1 MKKNYNH
8 RNLPAS
14 DGWRFN
20 VSLHRH
26 LGRLCALL
34 LTLLAVNATAW
45 ADNTLF
51 TADFTNMGT
60 YETSY
65 FSTNTTPAEITIDG
79 KVVKFMCNATDKGNY
94 SINSTNGLTFPNNNM
109 GNKYFVAIPVSNI
122 NGSITVTFSHTYSSA
137 KANYN
142 ALFIAGDYVS
152 NPLTNRPA
160 TNVKDLSNQ
169 DTSCSAT
176 FETTETSGYL
186 YFGRASSNFPKLTGV
201 TITTPDGQVTPT
213 PVTPTL
219 SATDLNL
226 TVGSTGKSTITATAN
241 GSAVNNLTYSY
252 LSSDTGVATV
262 VSDGTV
268 TAHAVGTATI
278 TVNSAA
284 VPNTYNEAST
294 TFTVNVRKAS
304 TPSGEST
311 RWDFTTTTE
320 EEALSLF
327 YTGNFTNNTSGQY
340 IQSVK
345 DKFTKNKWETLTD
358 ASGNEPN
365 VLKGLKF
372 LCENNWGTGMLIY
385 YGGTKRIQFN
395 GAKFAVQIP
404 ALVAG
409 DKVRVTWCTSNTNT
423 VVITPTNMH
432 TDGTTTSSN
441 SSTQVTTEFI
451 VNSDGDASFSFNNNA
466 QLFKIEVEG
475 DERIALNTFRPM
487 GGQSGL
493 ATVNYNEFGSNSS
506 LDISHYAILAY
517 ANANDDP
524 HVAFQNSDFEV
535 ISSSD
540 ESVVPLSG
548 ISLDG
553 YGTNGRL
560 MVNYRVLKKEG
571 ESTITVRFKGN
582 TTYKPAVCEFTVTV
596 IDTRTA
602 ISISSVPYTMW
613 TSSTYQPVIAI
624 VDANGNQLNASQLS
638 LTYSSSNTNVSIS
651 NTSPLTLASGTGDNK
666 NSTITVSFA
675 GNDTYKPADG
685 TFKITVRS
693 KMPVTIDAATMYLVN
708 DGNDTKL
715 ATDYI
720 TLKDDNGNTVPNNTG
735 TFTMSWADP
744 DADHKGV
751 TLNGL
756 YVKAGTTKG
765 KTKVSFTFSGNDQYA
780 QAYGSMIVE
789 VVGVVAPVI
798 AYNESSH
805 EVTITQSQGKQVKYT
820 TDGSDPR
827 TSTTAQTATPVNFT
841 VDGTCTIY
849 AVAIA
854 GNEMSTVTEKNI
866 LFPGTYQYTLQN
878 DEAEQP
884 APGLAVPMK
893 DASDNTIIR
902 MTFGAL
908 PEFYQKNGSNLWRN
922 RSRDGDM
929 QDAEFEGY
937 RNTTIAES
945 YDGTSEDR
953 YNSSNGYGAQFYSSP
968 QNTPFSLPI
977 AGAYVK
983 FEPEVDGKL
992 QVVIRQNGAFT
1003 YKNGAPDGTM
1013 RKRVVYFADET
1024 GRAFVPETEYTAQMN
1039 LNSVI
1044 DDQLFTYYDSDSKF
1058 TKNSDKDG
1066 WDLRDNFPY
1075 YKELLG
1081 LSRNASYDVWTAM
1094 AGSSVPNK
1102 MVKATDNY
1110 GYGTGEGYLVVSK
1123 AYVKYTINVKAGKTY
1138 FLTGNLTKV
1147 GLCGYQFTPDATYAG
1162 RKNAAAELREGES
1175 GGSAV
1180 NTTLLNTGN
1189 VNKPMDVKVYRKFEA
1204 DTWATLV
1211 LPFSVSASK
1220 VREVFGDGTLILNFA
1235 DVTNEVN
1242 ENGKPIINLHL
1253 RKHYHQMIVAG
1264 MPLLIRPARTVENA
1278 TFSNVTLEK
1287 LNVTPMSQDIHA
1299 TANNFR
1305 EGYKLN
1311 GSYEPT
1317 VMPAYAYY
1325 LVDDEFKQKTTGK
1338 TTNSKG
1344 MRAWIDGASGPFQA
1358 KVNYVNLFTDFADE
1372 DMGIATEVEQIAE
1385 ALGLQP
1391 VVTGAIY
1398 NLNGQ
1403 KVSADGNRDGLPAGV
1418 YVQNGKKFVVR

>member
-1 MKKNYNH
+1 MKKY
-8 RNLPAS
+8 LLQ
-14 DGWRFN
+14 
-20 VSLHRH
+20 LHTPRIRTGGGISSFLRKY
-26 LGRLCALL
+26 LGRVCALL
-34 LTLLAVNATAW
+34 FTFLATSTATW
-45 ADNTLF
+45 ADTSLF
-51 TADFTNMGT
+51 TADFTSIGT
-60 YETSY
+60 YNNSY
-65 FSTNTTPAEITIDG
+65 FSTNSTPTEITIDG
-79 KVVKFMCNATDKGNY
+79 KAVKFKCNSTTKTNY
-94 SINSTNGLTFPNNNM
+94 SINGNNGLTFADNNM
-109 GNKYFVAIPVSNI
+109 GNSYNIAIPISGI
-122 NGSITVTFSHTYSSA
+122 NGSITVTFQHTYSSV
-137 KANYN
+137 KANFN
-142 ALFIAGDYVS
+142 VIFIEGEYLS
-152 NPLTNRPA
+152 NPLTNRNA
-160 TNVKDLSNQ
+160 TNVKDANNS
-169 DTSCSAT
+169 DTSCST
-176 FETTETSGYL
+176 TIETSATSGYL
-186 YFGRASSNFPKLTGV
+186 YFGRASSNYSRIVGM
-201 TITTPDGQVTPT
+201 TITTQEGSVPVT
-213 PVTPTL
+213 VTPTL
-219 SATDLNL
+219 TANNL
-226 TVGSTGKSTITATAN
+226 TLAVGQTGSSYISATAN
-241 GSAVNNLTYSY
+241 GSAVTGLTYSF
-252 LSSDTGVATV
+252 SSDNTNVATV
-262 VSDGTV
+262 NGSTGVV
-268 TAHAVGTATI
+268 TAVATGTATI
-278 TVNSAA
+278 TVTSAA
-284 VPNTYNEAST
+284 VDTYNAAST
-294 TFTVNVRKAS
+294 TFTVNVREAS

-311 RWDFTTTTE
+311 RWDFTTTTAG
-320 EEALSLF
+320 EATSLDDTKF
-327 YTGNFTNNTSGQY
+327 DNKSNQYMQSIPGQFQRY
-340 IQSVK
+340 E
-345 DKFTKNKWETLTD
+345 WYTLTD
-358 ASGNEPN
+358 GSGNEPN
-365 VLKGLKF
+365 VLSGLQF
-372 LCENNWGTGMLIY
+372 ACDAGSWGNAFRIY
-385 YGGTKRIQFN
+385 YAGDDNRLYFLNAFKV
-395 GAKFAVQIP
+395 KVP
-404 ALVAG
+404 SLVAG
-409 DKVRVTWCTSNTNT
+409 DKVRVTWCSSKTNT
-423 VVITPTNMH
+423 VTILGENMIAS
-432 TDGTTTSSN
+432 GTTTSN
-441 SSTQVTTEFI
+441 NTTRVTTEF
-451 VNSDGDASFSFNNNA
+451 VVSNDGDVVFKFDNNA
-466 QLFKIEVEG
+466 FLYKIEVEG

-524 HVAFQNSDFEV
+524 HVTFQDSDFEV

-582 TTYKPAVCEFTVTV
+582 YTYKPAVCEFTVTV

-638 LTYSSSNTNVSIS
+638 LTYSSSNTSNVSIS

-685 TFKITVRS
+685 TFKITVAS
-693 KMPVTIDAATMYLVN
+693 QMPVTIETATMYLIN
-708 DGNDTKL
+708 NGNDWRL
-715 ATDYI
+715 VTDYV
-720 TLKDDNGNTVPNNTG
+720 TLKDANGNVIPNSTG
-735 TFTMSWADP
+735 SFSVGWADES
-744 DADHKGV
+744 ADHKGV
-751 TLNGL
+751 TFSGQ
-756 YVKAGTTKG
+756 YVRSGTQKG
-765 KTKVSFTFSGNDQYA
+765 KTKIAMTFTSNDSRYA
-780 QAYGSMIVE
+780 NAQGSMIIE
-789 VVGVVAPVI
+789 VVGVVAPEI
-798 AYNESSH
+798 AYNESNH
-805 EVTITQSQGKQVKYT
+805 EVTITQSQNTQVKYT

-827 TSTTAQTATPVNFT
+827 TSSTAITATPTVNLT
-841 VDGTCTIY
+841 ATGTCTIY
-849 AVAIA
+849 AVAIS
-854 GNEMSTVTEKNI
+854 GSEVSTVTEKNI

-945 YDGTSEDR
+945 YDGTSEDG

-968 QNTPFSLPI
+968 ENTPFSLPI

-1003 YKNGAPDGTM
+1003 YKNGGPDGTM

-1044 DDQLFTYYDSDSKF
+1044 DDQLFTYYKDDDQF
-1058 TKNSDKDG
+1058 KNQDDRDG
-1066 WDLRDNFPY
+1066 NFPY

-1081 LSRNASYDVWTAM
+1081 LSRNATYAEWTAK
-1094 AGSSVPNK
+1094 AGQSVQNV
-1102 MVKATDNY
+1102 MVTATDNY
-1110 GYGTGEGYLVVSK
+1110 GYGTGQGYLVVSK

-1147 GLCGYQFTPDATYAG
+1147 GFCGYQFTPDATYAG
-1162 RKNAAAELREGES
+1162 RKNTAAELREGES

-1180 NTTLLNTGN
+1180 NTTLLNTDN

-1264 MPLLIRPARTVENA
+1264 MPLLIRPAQTVENA

-1287 LNVTPMSQDIHA
+1287 LNVEPMSQNIHA
-1299 TANNFR
+1299 SDNNYR
-1305 EGYKLN
+1305 PGYTLN

-1325 LVDDEFKQKTTGK
+1325 LVDDEFRQKTTGK

-1344 MRAWIDGASGPFQA
+1344 MRAWIAGASGPFQA
-1358 KVNYVNLFTDFADE
+1358 KVNYVNLFTDFAD
-1372 DMGIATEVEQIAE
+1372 DDIGIATEVEQIAE
-1385 ALGLQP
+1385 ALGLQM
-1391 VVTGAIY
+1391 VTSAAIY
-1398 NLNGQ
+1398 NLHGQ
-1403 KVSADGNRDGLPAGV
+1403 MVSTNGNREGLPAGV
-1418 YVQNGKKFVVR
+1418 YVQNGKKFVIR

>member
-45 ADNTLF
+45 ADSYVKVTS
-51 TADFTNMGT
+51 TADITTGQYLIV
-60 YETSY
+60 YEEASVA
-65 FSTNTTPAEITIDG
+65 FDGSLTTLDAVGNHKSVTI
-79 KVVKFMCNATDKGNY
+79 
-94 SINSTNGLTFPNNNM
+94 SNNR
-109 GNKYFVAIPVSNI
+109 
-122 NGSITVTFSHTYSSA
+122 ITVTELDNFYFSLDTETGTVKSA
-137 KANYN
+137 SGFYIGINNNSNGLKQTDDVTKYHNSFNIDSNGN
-142 ALFIAGDYVS
+142 ALITINAGGVMTIAFNTG
-152 NPLTNRPA
+152 NTQNRFRYY
-160 TNVKDLSNQ
+160 KDLS
-169 DTSCSAT
+169 S
-176 FETTETSGYL
+176 SGIKRVQL
-186 YFGRASSNFPKLTGV
+186 YKRENSLV
-201 TITTPDGQVTPT
+201 
-213 PVTPTL
+213 L
-219 SATDLNL
+219 SATSLNL
-226 TVGSTGKSTITATAN
+226 TVGSTGQSTITATAN
-241 GSAVNNLTYSY
+241 GSTVSNLIYSY
-252 LSSDTGVATV
+252 RSSNTSVATV
-262 VSDGTV
+262 ANDGTV
-268 TAHAVGTATI
+268 KAVSAGTATI
-278 TVNSAA
+278 TVTSEAVANYNSA
-284 VPNTYNEAST
+284 TT
-294 TFTVNVRKAS
+294 TFTVTVTGSS
-304 TPSGEST
+304 TPSVEST
-311 RWDFTTTTE
+311 RWDFTTTTA
-320 EEALSLF
+320 EEATSLV
-327 YTGNFTNNTSGQY
+327 NFTNNESNSVVTSVPRTFNGGVPY
-340 IQSVK
+340 TLK
-345 DKFTKNKWETLTD
+345 DTD
-358 ASGNEPN
+358 GNEPN
-365 VLKGLKF
+365 VLKGLQF
-372 LCENNWGTGMLIY
+372 SRTGGWGNGMNIY
-385 YGGTKRIQFN
+385 YGSNAHIRFTDVYFSVHVRD
-395 GAKFAVQIP
+395 
-404 ALVAG
+404 LVAG
-409 DKVRVTWCTSNTNT
+409 DKVRVTWCSNKNNT
-423 VVITPTNMH
+423 EVEISGANMIA
-432 TDGTTTSSN
+432 
-441 SSTQVTTEFI
+441 SSTTISSSETPITTEF
-451 VNSDGDASFSFNNNA
+451 VVSSEGWGTFTFSKNA
-466 QLFKIEVEG
+466 RLYKIEVEG

-524 HVAFQNSDFEV
+524 HVTFQDSDFEV

-540 ESVVPLSG
+540 ETVVPKSD
-548 ISLDG
+548 ITFDG
-553 YGTNGRL
+553 YGGNGRL

-582 TTYKPAVCEFTVTV
+582 ATYKPAVCEFTVTV

-638 LTYSSSNTNVSIS
+638 LTYSSSNTSNVWIS

-666 NSTITVSFA
+666 NSTITVTFA
-675 GNDTYKPADG
+675 GNDNYKPATG

-708 DGNDTKL
+708 DGIDTKL

-735 TFTMSWADP
+735 TFSMSWADP

-756 YVKAGTTKG
+756 YVTAGTTKG

-849 AVAIA
+849 AVAVS
-854 GNEMSTVTEKNI
+854 GSEVSTVTEENI
-866 LFPGTYQYTLQN
+866 LFPGTYQYTLSD
-878 DEAEQP
+878 DEAEDP
-884 APGLAVPMK
+884 APGKAITLK
-893 DASDNTIIR
+893 DENQNTLMR
-902 MTFGAL
+902 MTYGAL
-908 PEFYQKNGSNLWRN
+908 PEFKLKEGKNSIWQS
-922 RSRDGDM
+922 RSRDGDVR
-929 QDAEFEGY
+929 DAEFEGY
-937 RNTTIAES
+937 NYTTIALD
-945 YDGTSEDR
+945 YDGTSEDG
-953 YNSSNGYGAQFYSSP
+953 YDGSKGYGEQFCDLET
-968 QNTPFSLPI
+968 NTPFSLPI

-983 FEPEVDGKL
+983 FEPECDGKL
-992 QVVIRQNGAFT
+992 QVVIRQNGT
-1003 YKNGAPDGTM
+1003 YTLKKTNGVYEPDKTM
-1013 RKRVVYFADET
+1013 RKRVVYVADET
-1024 GRAFVPETEYTAQMN
+1024 GRALEPGVDYSAQMN

-1044 DDQLFTYYDSDSKF
+1044 DDQLFTFYNNDDSFGGNSYDLA
-1058 TKNSDKDG
+1058 N
-1066 WDLRDNFPY
+1066 NFPY

-1081 LSRNASYDVWTAM
+1081 LPRNATYDQWTAL
-1094 AGSSVPNK
+1094 ANQVIPNK
-1102 MVKATDNY
+1102 MVNSLAN
-1110 GYGTGEGYLVVSK
+1110 GEKGNRMGYLVVSK

-1147 GLCGYQFTPDATYAG
+1147 GFCGYQFTPDATYAG

-1180 NTTLLNTGN
+1180 NTTLLNNGN
-1189 VNKPMDVKVYRKFEA
+1189 VNKPMDVTVYRKFDA

-1358 KVNYVNLFTDFADE
+1358 KVNYVNLFTDFAD
-1372 DMGIATEVEQIAE
+1372 DDIGIATEVEQIAE
-1385 ALGLQP
+1385 ALGLQM
-1391 VVTGAIY
+1391 VTSAAIY
-1398 NLNGQ
+1398 NLHGQ
-1403 KVSADGNRDGLPAGV
+1403 MVSTDGNREGLPAGV
-1418 YVQNGKKFVVR
+1418 YVQNGKKFVIR